1 MTITELRNHPE
12 YTVCFDRIKSYRP
25 GFTFTLNYE
34 QIPRAKGNALK
45 IIMQDAIEQGL
56 LESVAIGL
64 ALDGTMTD
72 ETFRKKG

>member
-12 YTVCFDRIKSYRP
+12 YTVCFDKIKSYKK
-25 GFTFTLNYE
+25 GFTFTLYYE

-45 IIMQDAIEQGL
+45 IVMQDAIKAGL

-64 ALDGTMTD
+64 AIDGTMTD
-72 ETFRKKG
+72 ETFRKI